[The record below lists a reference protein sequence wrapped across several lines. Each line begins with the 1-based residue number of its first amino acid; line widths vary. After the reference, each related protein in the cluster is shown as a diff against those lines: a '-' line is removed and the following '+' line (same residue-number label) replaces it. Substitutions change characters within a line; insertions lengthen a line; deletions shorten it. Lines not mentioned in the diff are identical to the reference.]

1 MPTDTKT
8 NYLAKLLTLLVRRDG
23 GVLKIPIQDL
33 MVDDVGQGISVHFN
47 QETKEL
53 VISYVPAGT
62 TIYKIENGVTWLAN
76 HSLPSVPLQEPKRPL
91 SQEELISKVWTE
103 SAATQT
109 NQEVNHPPKNKVVTL
124 TSESM
129 ADAELERNKRRVV
142 REIESYQ
149 SPQPATQP
157 SSRQRVVFTKP

>member
-1 MPTDTKT
+1 MADNKT

-47 QETKEL
+47 QESKEL

-62 TIYKIENGVTWLAN
+62 TIYKIEGATTWLTN
-76 HSLPSVPLQEPKRPL
+76 QSVPQKSPLDSRPL
-91 SQEELISKVWTE
+91 SQEELIAKVWSE
-103 SAATQT
+103 SAATPT
-109 NQEVNHPPKNKVVTL
+109 EAEVRQPRNKVVTL
-124 TSESM
+124 TSETM

-142 REIESYQ
+142 KEIENYQ
-149 SPQPATQP
+149 SPQPASQP
-157 SSRQRVVFTKP
+157 SNRQRVVFAKP

>member
-103 SAATQT
+103 SPATQT
-109 NQEVNHPPKNKVVTL
+109 EAEVRQPKNKVVTL
-124 TSESM
+124 TSETM

-142 REIESYQ
+142 REIENYQ
-149 SPQPATQP
+149 SPQPAT
-157 SSRQRVVFTKP
+157 SLSNRQRVIFAKP